1 MAASPK
7 RRSIAQGQSP
17 ISKAEG
23 NAPALTTG
31 SGPWAIGQ
39 RQSQDAWWRQLF
51 IESDDAQLVCDRDGV
66 ICEVNLKAAQ
76 QFGLASDGSLFRSGL
91 LAPGATRQ
99 LREALGRSSTHGESL
114 GTIGVTCPNGA
125 CLVADLHL
133 APLESGRWL
142 LAIKDAS
149 RRWGQETHTQRLLA
163 AIDATPD
170 VVVLTDAQ
178 FRITFV
184 NPAFES
190 ATGYTIRDVL
200 GKPVDFFQAAAEK
213 AKTREYFD
221 GAARGADWVGELMMV
236 RRDGSIYPV
245 EMTFSPIH
253 SGNAE
258 FIGAVAFQRDISA
271 RRKIHDA
278 FQAEKNFVRSIINSL
293 EASLYTLDGKLRL
306 THLNDGWQKMPIE
319 HGWLKVTEQ
328 PQMGR
333 SLLDYVPDP
342 ARRAE
347 LERVFQ
353 IVLAEGRPQDLQSV
367 DATGRH
373 WLMSAFPWQHEG
385 KIRGVIYKVT
395 DNTAFVGVQNQLF
408 QAQKMGTIG
417 ALSAGVAHDFNN
429 LLLAIRG
436 NLGLALMDATLSS
449 ETRTRLG
456 QMDEAAARASDLTQQ
471 ILSFSRASEEKVTVL
486 DFNQVIKDG
495 AEMAKRVLRAKVTL
509 KLNPTLTPLK
519 VQMDPTRA
527 SQLLLNLCIN
537 AHDAMPK
544 GGTVTITNALVD
556 LTPEQSARHKRKPGV
571 QFMRC
576 SVTDTGTGIP
586 PDVLPHIFNP
596 FFTTKEQGKGTGLG
610 LSIVHGVVS
619 KAGGFIDVESTVG
632 KGTTFHIYLPI
643 DSGPLTKTDTEAR
656 RKLKKGTGRLLVVD
670 DLDLVLEFAAN
681 FLKQAGYQVFI
692 ANSAEAAMKVLS
704 QQKLPFDLVFT
715 DYAMPGKN
723 GWQLIQQVA
732 ARWPLTKFLLASGY
746 LEDEERGEIA
756 KNPSVRILNK
766 PYGMAEATSV
776 IAEMLRK

>member
-1 MAASPK
+1 
-7 RRSIAQGQSP
+7 
-17 ISKAEG
+17 
-23 NAPALTTG
+23 
-31 SGPWAIGQ
+31 
-39 RQSQDAWWRQLF
+39 LF
-51 IESDDAQLVCDRDGV
+51 VESEDAQLVCDGDGV
-66 ICEVNLKAAQ
+66 ICEINRKAAQ
-76 QFGLASDGSLFRSGL
+76 QFGLARRGALFQSNL
-91 LAPGATRQ
+91 LAPGAAGQ
-99 LREALGRSSTHGESL
+99 LRDALARSVTHTETL

-133 APLESGRWL
+133 TPLEPSRWL
-142 LAIKDAS
+142 LSIKDAS
-149 RRWGQETHTQRLLA
+149 RRWGLETHTQRLLA

-184 NPAFES
+184 NPAFEA
-190 ATGYTIRDVL
+190 ATGYTIEDAL
-200 GKPVDFFQAAAEK
+200 GKPVDCFQAAAEQS
-213 AKTREYFD
+213 KTREYLD
-221 GAARGADWVGELMMV
+221 GASRGADWVGELMMV
-236 RRDGSIYPV
+236 RRDGSAYPV

-253 SGNAE
+253 GSSSE

-306 THLNDGWQKMPIE
+306 THLNDGWQKMPVE
-319 HGWLKVTEQ
+319 HGWLKITEQ
-328 PQMGR
+328 PQMGH

-342 ARRAE
+342 IRRAE
-347 LERVFQ
+347 LERVFH
-353 IVLAEGRPQDLQSV
+353 IVLAEGRPQELQSV
-367 DATGRH
+367 DARGRH

-436 NLGLALMDATLSS
+436 NIGLALMDTALAA
-449 ETRTRLG
+449 ETRARLD
-456 QMDEAAARASDLTQQ
+456 QVEQAAARASDLTQQ
-471 ILSFSRASEEKVTVL
+471 ILSFSRASEEKITVL
-486 DFNQVIKDG
+486 DFNQVIKDA

-509 KLNPTLTPLK
+509 KLYPTETPLK
-519 VQMDPTRA
+519 VQMDATRA

-544 GGTVTITNALVD
+544 GGSVTITNALVD
-556 LTPEQSARHKRKPGV
+556 LTAEQAARLKQKPDT

-576 SVTDTGTGIP
+576 SVADTGSGIP
-586 PDVLPHIFNP
+586 PEILPRIFNP
-596 FFTTKEQGKGTGLG
+596 FFTTKEKGKGTGLG
-610 LSIVHGVVS
+610 LSIVHGVVN

-632 KGTTFHIYLPI
+632 VGTTFHIYLPI
-643 DSGPLTKTDTEAR
+643 DTGPLTKTDTEVR

-670 DLDLVLEFAAN
+670 DLDLVLEFAGN
-681 FLKQAGYQVFI
+681 FLKQAGYQVFT
-692 ANSAEAAMKVLS
+692 ANSAEAALKILA

-723 GWQLIQQVA
+723 GWQLIQEVA
-732 ARWPLTKFLLASGY
+732 ARWPLAKFLLASGY
-746 LEDEERGEIA
+746 LDDDERAEIA

-766 PYGMAEATSV
+766 PYGIAEATTV
-776 IAEMLRK
+776 IAEMLQRQ